1 MAVSLERF
9 ARNQIVFREVNER
22 VRELVDAWN
31 GPAEF
36 LCECSKEDCT
46 ETLTLHPQE
55 YEEVRA
61 HPNLFVILPGH
72 ETEVERIVLRNGRFT
87 LVAKIVEADYAV
99 KTDPRSRGQE

>member
-1 MAVSLERF
+1 MSQSLERL
-9 ARNQIVFREVNER
+9 ARNQVVFREVNER
-22 VRELVDAWN
+22 VRELLEAWN

-36 LCECSKEDCT
+36 LCECSNDGCK

-72 ETEVERIVLRNGRFT
+72 ETPEVERVVLRNGRFM
-87 LVAKIVEADYAV
+87 LVAKVVEADYAV
-99 KTDPRSRGQE
+99 VTDPRAHAV